1 MEIIPAVDI
10 KDGKCVRLYQGNFQ
24 RETVFSDDPVAM
36 ALQWQDQGAQRL
48 HVVDLDGAAS
58 GQLHHEPIIED
69 MINKIGIPLQLGGG
83 IRTLEAIVEVLSLGV
98 ERVVLG
104 TAAVE
109 DPFMLEEA
117 CEQFDEAIVVG
128 VDARKGFVA
137 TQGWTQ
143 SSDITAT
150 DFVDWMTGFGVRR
163 FIYTDI
169 ARDGTLT
176 EPNFDDISTLLSKIT
191 VPLIVS
197 GGVSSVEH
205 LKRLKEMGVEGA
217 IVGRALYT
225 GDLDLK
231 EALAAVR

>member
-1 MEIIPAVDI
+1 MEVIPAVDI
-10 KDGKCVRLYQGNFQ
+10 KGGKCVRLYQGNFQ
-24 RETVFSDDPVAM
+24 RETVFSNDPVAM
-36 ALQWQDQGAQRL
+36 ALRWQDMGAQRL

-69 MINKIGIPLQLGGG
+69 MIDKIGIPLQLGGG
-83 IRTLEAIVEVLSLGV
+83 IRTLEAIEEVLSLGV

-205 LKRLKEMGVEGA
+205 LKRLKDMGVEGA

>member
-10 KDGKCVRLYQGNFQ
+10 KGGKCVRLYQGNFQ
-24 RETVFSDDPVAM
+24 RETVFSNDPVAM

-69 MINKIGIPLQLGGG
+69 MITKIGIPLQLGGG
-83 IRTLEAIVEVLSLGV
+83 IRTLEAIEEVLSLGV